1 MAAGDVVLANY
12 MVGLIAVAC
21 FLVCSFVFVVWNT
34 YVCSKMNIYNDD
46 FDDDDEEQYYKPT
59 SGNIEKSHNYE
70 YSIEV
75 KDEKEESTGVVTTEL

>member
-1 MAAGDVVLANY
+1 MAVGDVVLANY

-46 FDDDDEEQYYKPT
+46 FDDEEDYYEQT
-59 SGNIEKSHNYE
+59 SDKTEKGHNYE
-70 YSIEV
+70 DSIEI
-75 KDEKEESTGVVTTEL
+75 KDEKLGKTGVVTTEL